1 MQSEC
6 YQRSINHGG
15 TFLAVPGANGTS
27 IDGFKG
33 EARKRGLPATGPT
46 GPMEQREGICFL
58 LKPANIRLVF
68 SCRDLPN
75 PHVMNAAPILFIF
88 WMCDLA
94 SKMKTST
101 PTLILVSFSIARLA
115 PNSGP
120 PDRSVHELS
129 MYSSDLDDVQIFADG
144 ARHSLTFSHPHRTQV
159 SISQLSSAPFRA
171 STGLKWQP
179 NFPSIY
185 TNRYIYI
192 LIYMHFTY
200 FCKCLQYFAIISIL
214 KTE

>member
-58 LKPANIRLVF
+58 LKPANI
-68 SCRDLPN
+68 
-75 PHVMNAAPILFIF
+75 
-88 WMCDLA
+88 
-94 SKMKTST
+94 
-101 PTLILVSFSIARLA
+101 SIARLA

-179 NFPSIY
+179 NFPRKLFHEQPKSSKPPQFS
-185 TNRYIYI
+185 TRSG
-192 LIYMHFTY
+192 HT
-200 FCKCLQYFAIISIL
+200 
-214 KTE
+214 TEDDDSEPLNSQDVHDSRCCPSQQ